1 MSGSILV
8 EIGYNQK
15 ENVTKLFEKQK
26 EYYNIVCVQ
35 DLSGNDRVIKVKN
48 NI

>member
-15 ENVTKLFEKQK
+15 ENVIKLFEKQK
-26 EYYNIVCVQ
+26 GYFDIVCIQ
-35 DLSGNDRVIKVKN
+35 DLSGNDRVIKVKK
-48 NI
+48 